1 MNPHPATNVGASAQA
16 RFETRAATHDAA
28 VRRVR
33 PRILLLAATS
43 VVIVLGSTSVG
54 PAAWSPFGLALA
66 GMVVLG
72 AVAALVVRP
81 DHVRAWAVGA
91 EGERRTAEVLAHLES
106 DGYRVLHDRRIPGSR
121 GNIDHVV
128 IAPAGVFVVAV
139 SLMGVLSGVYVV
151 ETKSWSG
158 AVRLRDGA
166 IRVAGRRSAVVEQV
180 QREADAVAV
189 ALPGTQVTP
198 IVCVHRAD
206 LPLRQLEVEGVRVVG
221 PKGLL
226 SRLREGPIRLGL
238 ADIDRLTAQL
248 DDRLPRAA

>member
-91 EGERRTAEVLAHLES
+91 EGERRPAEVLAHLES

-128 IAPAGVFVVAV
+128 VGPT
-139 SLMGVLSGVYVV
+139 GVYVV

>member
-128 IAPAGVFVVAV
+128 VGPT
-139 SLMGVLSGVYVV
+139 GVYVV

>member
-43 VVIVLGSTSVG
+43 VVIVLGLTSVG

-128 IAPAGVFVVAV
+128 VGPT
-139 SLMGVLSGVYVV
+139 GVYVV

>member
-1 MNPHPATNVGASAQA
+1 MNPHPTPNAGTSAQA
-16 RFETRAATHDAA
+16 RFELHAATHDAA
-28 VRRVR
+28 VRRMR

-43 VVIVLGSTSVG
+43 VVIVLGLTSVG
-54 PAAWSPFGLALA
+54 PAVWSPFGLALV
-66 GMVVLG
+66 GVIVLG
-72 AVAALVVRP
+72 TVAVLVIRP

-91 EGERRTAEVLAHLES
+91 EGERRTAEVLARLES

-121 GNIDHVV
+121 ANIDHVV
-128 IAPAGVFVVAV
+128 VGPT
-139 SLMGVLSGVYVV
+139 GVYVV

-158 AVRLRDGA
+158 AVRLRGGA
-166 IRVAGRRSAVVEQV
+166 IRIAGRRSAVIDQV

-189 ALPGTQVTP
+189 AVPGTQVTP

-206 LPLRQLEVEGVRVVG
+206 LPLRALEVDGVRVVG

-226 SRLREGPIRLGL
+226 SRLREGPVRLAL

-248 DDRLPRAA
+248 DARLPRAA